1 MLHSISHL
9 SIPLAVTSTDLGSK
23 LSGDIWVL
31 FLYAGPMVKGVIILL
46 LALSVICWGISL
58 FKFLILRSALNESES
73 FLDIFWNN
81 QSLKR
86 TFTDAKQLENSP
98 LAEIFRSGYLE
109 LQQMQQQ
116 DAGAD
121 GDPRTSDAS
130 TTPSLNLY
138 GLGAIKRA
146 LDQATT
152 AELTRLEKNLGF
164 LATTGSIA
172 PFIGLFGTVWGIM
185 NSFRDIGRQ
194 GSANLATVAPG
205 IAEALIATAFGLLA
219 AIPAVVLYN
228 YFLGRIKMLTAEMDN
243 FSSELLN
250 IIERYLDSRN
260 KTG

>member
-1 MLHSISHL
+1 MLHSIAHMSN
-9 SIPLAVTSTDLGSK
+9 PLAVTSEALAPN

-31 FLYAGPMVKGVIILL
+31 FLYAGPMVKGVILL
-46 LALSVICWGISL
+46 LLSLSVICWGISL
-58 FKFLILRSALNESES
+58 FKFLVLRSALNESES

-81 QSLKR
+81 QSLSR
-86 TFTDAKQLENSP
+86 TFADAKPLEHSP
-98 LAEIFRSGYLE
+98 LAEIFRTGYLV
-109 LQQMQQQ
+109 LQQIQQQ
-116 DAGAD
+116 DTGESRASD
-121 GDPRTSDAS
+121 TSTAS
-130 TTPSLNLY
+130 PLSLY
-138 GLGAIKRA
+138 GLGAIKRG
-146 LDQATT
+146 LDQAVT

-205 IAEALIATAFGLLA
+205 IAEALVATAFGLLA

-250 IIERYLDSRN
+250 IIERYLETR
-260 KTG
+260 KKAG

>member
-9 SIPLAVTSTDLGSK
+9 SLPLAVTSTDLGSN

-31 FLYAGPMVKGVIILL
+31 FLYAGPMVQGVILL
-46 LALSVICWGISL
+46 LLLLSVICWGISL
-58 FKFLILRSALNESES
+58 FKFLVLRSALNESET
-73 FLDIFWNN
+73 FLDMFWNN
-81 QSLKR
+81 KSLR
-86 TFTDAKQLENSP
+86 HTFADAKPLENSP

-109 LQQMQQQ
+109 LKQMQQNTGT
-116 DAGAD
+116 DVKTPD
-121 GDPRTSDAS
+121 SSDTLS
-130 TTPSLNLY
+130 PGLY
-138 GLGAIKRA
+138 GMGAIKRA
-146 LDQATT
+146 LDQASI

-164 LATTGSIA
+164 LATTGSTA

-185 NSFRDIGRQ
+185 NSFRDIGLQ

-228 YFLGRIKMLTAEMDN
+228 YFLGRIKILTAEMDN

-250 IIERYLDSRN
+250 IIERYLESRK

>member
-1 MLHSISHL
+1 MLHSISQL
-9 SIPLAVTSTDLGSK
+9 SIPLAATATDLGSN
-23 LSGDIWVL
+23 LGGNIWVL
-31 FLYAGPMVKGVIILL
+31 FIYAGPMVKGVILL
-46 LALSVICWGISL
+46 LLSLSVVCWGISL
-58 FKFLILRSALNESES
+58 FKYMMLRSALNESES
-73 FLDIFWNN
+73 FLEIFWKN
-81 QSLKR
+81 QNLR
-86 TFTDAKQLENSP
+86 HTFADARQLENSP
-98 LAEIFRSGYLE
+98 LAEIFRTGYLE
-109 LQQMQQQ
+109 LQQMQKK
-116 DAGAD
+116 DTGDDGASPD
-121 GDPRTSDAS
+121 SDA
-130 TTPSLNLY
+130 TTSSPLSLY

-146 LDQATT
+146 LDQAVT

-185 NSFRDIGRQ
+185 NSFRDIGLQ

-250 IIERYLDSRN
+250 IIERYLDSRK

>member
-1 MLHSISHL
+1 MSN
-9 SIPLAVTSTDLGSK
+9 PLAVTSTSLGSN
-23 LSGDIWVL
+23 LGGDIWVL
-31 FLYAGPMVKGVIILL
+31 FLYAGPMVKGVILL
-46 LALSVICWGISL
+46 LLSLSVICWGISL
-58 FKFLILRSALNESES
+58 FKFLVLRSALNESES

-81 QSLKR
+81 QSLSR
-86 TFTDAKQLENSP
+86 TFTDAKPLEHSP
-98 LAEIFRSGYLE
+98 LAEIFRSGFLE
-109 LQQMQQQ
+109 LQQIQQQ
-116 DAGAD
+116 SAGES
-121 GDPRTSDAS
+121 RTSDPATAS
-130 TTPSLNLY
+130 PLSLY
-138 GLGAIKRA
+138 GMGAIKRA
-146 LDQATT
+146 LDQAAT

-205 IAEALIATAFGLLA
+205 IAEALVATAFGLLA

-250 IIERYLDSRN
+250 IIERYLESR
-260 KTG
+260 KKAG

>member
-1 MLHSISHL
+1 
-9 SIPLAVTSTDLGSK
+9 
-23 LSGDIWVL
+23 
-31 FLYAGPMVKGVIILL
+31 
-46 LALSVICWGISL
+46 
-58 FKFLILRSALNESES
+58 
-73 FLDIFWNN
+73 
-81 QSLKR
+81 
-86 TFTDAKQLENSP
+86 LENSP

>member
-1 MLHSISHL
+1 MLHSIAHMSN
-9 SIPLAVTSTDLGSK
+9 PLAVTSAALGPN

-31 FLYAGPMVKGVIILL
+31 FLYAGPMVKGVILL
-46 LALSVICWGISL
+46 LLSLSVICWGISL
-58 FKFLILRSALNESES
+58 FKYLMLRSALNESES

-81 QSLKR
+81 QSLSR
-86 TFTDAKQLENSP
+86 TFADAKPLEHSP
-98 LAEIFRSGYLE
+98 LAEIFRTGYLV
-109 LQQMQQQ
+109 LQQIQQQ
-116 DAGAD
+116 DAGES
-121 GDPRTSDAS
+121 RTSDTSTAS
-130 TTPSLNLY
+130 PLGLY
-138 GLGAIKRA
+138 GLGAIKRG
-146 LDQATT
+146 LDQAVT

-205 IAEALIATAFGLLA
+205 IAEALVATAFGLLA

-250 IIERYLDSRN
+250 IIERYLETR
-260 KTG
+260 KKAG

>member
-1 MLHSISHL
+1 MLHSIAHL
-9 SIPLAVTSTDLGSK
+9 TNPLAVTSSALGPN

-31 FLYAGPMVKGVIILL
+31 FLYAGPMVKGVILL
-46 LALSVICWGISL
+46 LLSLSVICWGISL
-58 FKFLILRSALNESES
+58 FKYLMLRSALNESES

-81 QSLKR
+81 QSLSR
-86 TFTDAKQLENSP
+86 TFADAKPLEHSP
-98 LAEIFRSGYLE
+98 LAEIFRTGYLV
-109 LQQMQQQ
+109 LQQIQQQ
-116 DAGAD
+116 DAGESRASD
-121 GDPRTSDAS
+121 TSTAS
-130 TTPSLNLY
+130 PLSLY
-138 GLGAIKRA
+138 GLGAIKRG
-146 LDQATT
+146 LDQAVT

-205 IAEALIATAFGLLA
+205 IAEALVATAFGLLA

-250 IIERYLDSRN
+250 IIERYLETR
-260 KTG
+260 KKAG

>member
-1 MLHSISHL
+1 MLHSIAQL
-9 SIPLAVTSTDLGSK
+9 SLPLAVTSTDLGSN

-31 FLYAGPMVKGVIILL
+31 FLYAGPMVKGVILL
-46 LALSVICWGISL
+46 LLSLSVICWGISF

-81 QSLKR
+81 QSLRR
-86 TFTDAKQLENSP
+86 TYADAKPLENSP

-109 LQQMQQQ
+109 LQQIQKQ
-116 DAGAD
+116 DSAGTETND
-121 GDPRTSDAS
+121 TSS
-130 TTPSLNLY
+130 SSLHLY

-146 LDQATT
+146 LDQAAT

-185 NSFRDIGRQ
+185 NSFRDIGQQ

-243 FSSELLN
+243 FSAELLN
-250 IIERYLDSRN
+250 IIERYLDSR
-260 KTG
+260 KKAG

>member
-81 QSLKR
+81 QSLRR
-86 TFTDAKQLENSP
+86 TYADAKPLENSP

-109 LQQMQQQ
+109 LQQMQKQE
-116 DAGAD
+116 DGASQ
-121 GDPRTSDAS
+121 TSDKAEA
-130 TTPSLNLY
+130 PSLNLY

-146 LDQATT
+146 LDQAVT

-243 FSSELLN
+243 FSAELLN
-250 IIERYLDSRN
+250 IIERYLDSRK

>member
-1 MLHSISHL
+1 MLHSIAHMSN
-9 SIPLAVTSTDLGSK
+9 PLAVTSSALGPN

-31 FLYAGPMVKGVIILL
+31 FLYAGPMVKGVILL
-46 LALSVICWGISL
+46 LLSLSVICWGISL
-58 FKFLILRSALNESES
+58 FKYLVLRSALNESES

-81 QSLKR
+81 QSLSR
-86 TFTDAKQLENSP
+86 TFADAKPLEHSP

-116 DAGAD
+116 SAGESRAS
-121 GDPRTSDAS
+121 DPATAS
-130 TTPSLNLY
+130 PLSLY
-138 GLGAIKRA
+138 GMGAIKRA
-146 LDQATT
+146 LDQAAT

-205 IAEALIATAFGLLA
+205 IAEALIATAMGLFA
-219 AIPAVVLYN
+219 AIPAVVGYN
-228 YFLGRIKMLTAEMDN
+228 RYTHDIDRLANRMESFMEEFSNILQRQASKTA
-243 FSSELLN
+243 
-250 IIERYLDSRN
+250 
-260 KTG
+260 

>member
-9 SIPLAVTSTDLGSK
+9 SLPLAVTSTDLGSN
-23 LSGDIWVL
+23 LSGNIWVL
-31 FLYAGPMVKGVIILL
+31 FLYAGPMVKGVILLL

-81 QSLKR
+81 QSLRR
-86 TFTDAKQLENSP
+86 TYADAKPLENSP

-109 LQQMQQQ
+109 LRQIQQQ
-116 DAGAD
+116 DD
-121 GDPRTSDAS
+121 GQSQTSDES
-130 TTPSLNLY
+130 ETPSLNLY
-138 GLGAIKRA
+138 GLGAVKRA
-146 LDQATT
+146 LDQAAT

-250 IIERYLDSRN
+250 IIERYLDSRK

>member
-9 SIPLAVTSTDLGSK
+9 SIPLAVTATDLGSN
-23 LSGDIWVL
+23 LSGNIWVL

-116 DAGAD
+116 DSRAD
-121 GDPRTSDAS
+121 GESRTSD
-130 TTPSLNLY
+130 TTTSPLKLY

-146 LDQATT
+146 LDQAAT
-152 AELTRLEKNLGF
+152 AEFTRLEKNLGF

-260 KTG
+260 KAG

>member
-1 MLHSISHL
+1 MLHSIAHL
-9 SIPLAVTSTDLGSK
+9 ASPLAITSTGLGSN
-23 LSGDIWVL
+23 LGGDIWVL
-31 FLYAGPMVKGVIILL
+31 FLYAGPMVKGVILLL
-46 LALSVICWGISL
+46 LALSVICWGIAL
-58 FKFLILRSALNESES
+58 FKFLVLRSALHESES
-73 FLDIFWNN
+73 FLDMFWNN
-81 QSLKR
+81 RSLSR
-86 TFTDAKQLENSP
+86 TYTDAKSLEHSP

-109 LQQMQQQ
+109 LQQMQQT
-116 DAGAD
+116 D
-121 GDPRTSDAS
+121 GTTSTHRRTSD
-130 TTPSLNLY
+130 PSPDSPLGLY

-146 LDQATT
+146 LDQAST

-185 NSFRDIGRQ
+185 NSFRNIGMQ

-228 YFLGRIKMLTAEMDN
+228 YFLGRIKMMAAEMDN
-243 FSSELLN
+243 FSAELLN
-250 IIERYLDSRN
+250 IIERYLESRK

>member
-1 MLHSISHL
+1 MLHIIEQL
-9 SIPLAVTSTDLGSK
+9 TTPLAVTSTELGSN
-23 LSGDIWVL
+23 LGGDIWVL
-31 FLYAGPMVKGVIILL
+31 FLYAGPMVKGVILLL

-58 FKFLILRSALNESES
+58 FKFLMLRSALNESET

-81 QSLKR
+81 QSLSR
-86 TFTDAKQLENSP
+86 TYTDAKPLEHSP

-109 LQQMQQQ
+109 LQQMQQKSGGPSGQ
-116 DAGAD
+116 PKTAD
-121 GDPRTSDAS
+121 SASDS
-130 TTPSLNLY
+130 PLGLY
-138 GLGAIKRA
+138 GIGAIKRA
-146 LDQATT
+146 LDQAAT

-228 YFLGRIKMLTAEMDN
+228 YFLGRIKMMTAEMDN
-243 FSSELLN
+243 FASELLN
-250 IIERYLDSRN
+250 IIERYLESR
-260 KTG
+260 KKAG

>member
-1 MLHSISHL
+1 MLHTIAHL
-9 SIPLAVTSTDLGSK
+9 MTPLAVTSSELGSN
-23 LSGDIWVL
+23 LGGDIWVL
-31 FLYAGPMVKGVIILL
+31 FLYAGPMVKTVILLL

-58 FKFLILRSALNESES
+58 FKFLVLRSALNESES

-81 QSLKR
+81 QSLSR
-86 TFTDAKQLENSP
+86 TYADARQLEHSP

-109 LQQMQQQ
+109 LQQMQQK
-116 DAGAD
+116 DGASGQPQS
-121 GDPRTSDAS
+121 GDSASDS
-130 TTPSLNLY
+130 PLGLY

-146 LDQATT
+146 LDQAST

-228 YFLGRIKMLTAEMDN
+228 YFLGRIKMMTAEMDN
-243 FSSELLN
+243 FASELLN
-250 IIERYLDSRN
+250 IIERYLESR
-260 KTG
+260 KKAG

>member
-1 MLHSISHL
+1 MLHSISQL
-9 SIPLAVTSTDLGSK
+9 SIPLAATATDLGSN

-31 FLYAGPMVKGVIILL
+31 FLYAGPMVKGVILL
-46 LALSVICWGISL
+46 LLSLSVICWGISL
-58 FKFLILRSALNESES
+58 FKLLILRSALNESES

-86 TFTDAKQLENSP
+86 TFADAKQLENSP

-109 LQQMQQQ
+109 LQQIQKQEER
-116 DAGAD
+116 AD
-121 GDPRTSDAS
+121 GKSLTSDAP
-130 TTPSLNLY
+130 TTSHLNLY

-146 LDQATT
+146 LDQAAT

-185 NSFRDIGRQ
+185 SAFGDIGRQ

-250 IIERYLDSRN
+250 IIERYLDSRK

>member
-1 MLHSISHL
+1 MLHTISQMSL
-9 SIPLAVTSTDLGSK
+9 PLAVTSTDLGSK

-31 FLYAGPMVKGVIILL
+31 FLYAGPMVKGVILL
-46 LALSVICWGISL
+46 LLSLSIICWGISL

-81 QSLKR
+81 QSLRR
-86 TFTDAKQLENSP
+86 TFADAKPLENSP

-109 LQQMQQQ
+109 LQQIQQQ
-116 DAGAD
+116 EAGNEKKTQA
-121 GDPRTSDAS
+121 SDAP
-130 TTPSLNLY
+130 TTSHLNLY

-146 LDQATT
+146 LDQAAT

-185 NSFRDIGRQ
+185 NSFHDIGRQ
-194 GSANLATVAPG
+194 GSASLATVAPG

-250 IIERYLDSRN
+250 IIERYLDSRK

>member
-1 MLHSISHL
+1 
-9 SIPLAVTSTDLGSK
+9 
-23 LSGDIWVL
+23 
-31 FLYAGPMVKGVIILL
+31 MVKGVILL
-46 LALSVICWGISL
+46 LLSLSVICWGISL
-58 FKFLILRSALNESES
+58 FKYLMLRSALNESES

-81 QSLKR
+81 QSLSR
-86 TFTDAKQLENSP
+86 TFADAKPLEHSP
-98 LAEIFRSGYLE
+98 LAEIFRTGYLV
-109 LQQMQQQ
+109 LQQIQQQ
-116 DAGAD
+116 DAGES
-121 GDPRTSDAS
+121 RTSDAATAS
-130 TTPSLNLY
+130 PLGLY
-138 GLGAIKRA
+138 GLGAIKRG
-146 LDQATT
+146 LDQAVT

-205 IAEALIATAFGLLA
+205 IAEALVATAFGLLA

-250 IIERYLDSRN
+250 IIERYLETR
-260 KTG
+260 KKAG

>member
-1 MLHSISHL
+1 MLHSISQL
-9 SIPLAVTSTDLGSK
+9 SIPLAITSTDLGSN

-31 FLYAGPMVKGVIILL
+31 FLYAGPMVKGVILLL

-81 QSLKR
+81 QSLRR
-86 TFTDAKQLENSP
+86 TFADAKPLENSP

-109 LQQMQQQ
+109 LQQMQKQIDGGTQ
-116 DAGAD
+116 TSGAQE
-121 GDPRTSDAS
+121 
-130 TTPSLNLY
+130 TPSLNLY

-146 LDQATT
+146 LDQAVT

-243 FSSELLN
+243 FSAELLN
-250 IIERYLDSRN
+250 IIERYLDSR
-260 KTG
+260 KKAG